1 VTPDT
6 EGFLSRISTV
16 QKVSENP
23 NAALQDYQQ
32 AQANLAALEHSA
44 ETDMAALGGKEKAA
58 QVPRRR
64 LGQELDQAQKVPAR
78 LTADQQKQL
87 AEAEKRATA
96 KANAEGRAATKGSR
110 ESIGGSLTVK

>member
-1 VTPDT
+1 M
-6 EGFLSRISTV
+6 
-16 QKVSENP
+16 SENP

-78 LTADQQKQL
+78 LTADQ
-87 AEAEKRATA
+87 A
-96 KANAEGRAATKGSR
+96 KAACRGREEGDGKG
-110 ESIGGSLTVK
+110 KC